1 MALDLPLDVSY
12 HVTFTHVHHSEA
24 DLLDALR
31 SAFSR
36 LSARQDELA
45 RRQ

>member
-1 MALDLPLDVSY
+1 MEDEEEENTAKNSDED
-12 HVTFTHVHHSEA
+12 SEDGDFQA

-36 LSARQDELA
+36 LSAYQDEMA
-45 RRQ
+45 YR